1 MSPHSHG
8 RDESMAGL
16 LSVIPPHT
24 PLHEYQK
31 EEIEAARQEYDAVLN
46 IPWIQRR
53 KGILKRV
60 LRY

>member
-16 LSVIPPHT
+16 LSVTT
-24 PLHEYQK
+24 PGAALYEYQK